1 MKKIF
6 FISSSGGH
14 FKQLFKLEGLMK
26 NCDPYLIL
34 EDNKSI
40 SWISEENSN
49 VYFIPGSVKGRAVG
63 IYINFFKIMLISI
76 KLFRKVKPDVII
88 STGSNFVLPFFI
100 CSKLFN
106 VKSIYILTYARIYSK
121 SLGLRLFYYLA
132 DEFIVQWEQQIKNF
146 PKAKFFGGIY

>member
-14 FKQLFKLEGLMK
+14 FKQLFKLESLMK
-26 NCDPYLIL
+26 NNHSYLIL

-40 SWISEENSN
+40 SWILEQNYK
-49 VYFIPGSVKGRAVG
+49 VYFIPGSVKGRALG
-63 IYINFFKIMLISI
+63 LYFNFFKIMMISI
-76 KLFRKVKPDVII
+76 KLFIKVRPDIII

-100 CSKLFN
+100 CSKLFS

-121 SLGLRLFYYLA
+121 SLGLKMFYFLA
-132 DEFIVQWEQQIKNF
+132 DEFIVQWEDQIKNF